1 MGVSRVLVSSNKL
14 GVVVEDEGLVTVNY
28 KGGQVKKTKIKY
40 KDFDMKEK
48 YESQVLVRSSASQ
61 TVTFPEENKVQIVST
76 ARQQVGVS
84 RFLDQP

>member
-1 MGVSRVLVSSNKL
+1 MS
-14 GVVVEDEGLVTVNY
+14 
-28 KGGQVKKTKIKY
+28 
-40 KDFDMKEK
+40 KDLNIKEK

-84 RFLDQP
+84 RFLDLRQPDSLDTTSLSSNQHVIKRKRI